1 MYINT
6 NTMALN
12 VLRNFQTHQNQL
24 AKSMERLSTGY
35 RINRAADDPAGLAI
49 SEKMRYQING
59 LKQASRNIQDGISLL
74 QTAEGFM
81 NEIHAMLQRMNVL
94 ANQAANGTYDDN
106 DRNKLQLE
114 FDQLREE
121 IISIANGGQFNGI
134 MLLNGDTAKDPNNN
148 KKGLVLQIG
157 SEAHDTLEMDMPN
170 LQSLLGIL
178 NGLDL
183 STSAGAQQAMGDL
196 KKAVNDVSNERAK
209 LGAYQNRLEHR
220 NNFVLTYAENLTAA
234 ESRIRDAD
242 MAEEMTNFVRAN
254 MLSQVSVSLLAQAN
268 AMSRQIL
275 KLLEIQ

>member
-6 NTMALN
+6 NIMALN
-12 VLRNFQTHQNQL
+12 VLRNYQTHQNQL

-134 MLLNGDTAKDPNNN
+134 MLLNGDTAKDPNNK